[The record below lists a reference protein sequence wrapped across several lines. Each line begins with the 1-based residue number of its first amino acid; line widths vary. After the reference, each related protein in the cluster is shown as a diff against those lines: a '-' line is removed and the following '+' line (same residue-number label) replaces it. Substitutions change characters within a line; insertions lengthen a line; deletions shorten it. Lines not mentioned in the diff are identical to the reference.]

1 MVRQIHEHTDSGDGI
16 LMGMRLVANANGES
30 EVAHTHF
37 VDGQFAVITFLLDIR
52 QFSWLLVVHEGP

>member
-1 MVRQIHEHTDSGDGI
+1 
-16 LMGMRLVANANGES
+16 MGMRLVANANGES
-30 EVAHTHF
+30 EVAYTHF